1 MRKSTLTLTTILFC
15 SLLSLPSFAA
25 WKLDNKNSLLNF
37 VSVKKGT
44 VAENHHFSALEGSI
58 DKHGNVSIIVDLTS
72 VNTNIAIRDE
82 RMKKFVFNTEK
93 YTLATFDA
101 QLDHTLLSTLSVG
114 ESNVKTVTGKLN
126 FHGQSQ
132 NVAIQVNVIKLNAKT
147 LMVTTTKP
155 FFIKADAY
163 GVVAGINKLKELAAL
178 PSIDYVVPV
187 NFSVTFTQ

>member
-1 MRKSTLTLTTILFC
+1 MRKPTITLLTIFSFALT
-15 SLLSLPSFAA
+15 SLPSFAG
-25 WKLDNKNSLLNF
+25 WQLDNKNSLLNF

-58 DKHGNVSIIVDLTS
+58 NKNGKVSIKVDLTS

-82 RMKKFVFNTEK
+82 RMKKFVFETEQ
-93 YTLATFDA
+93 YTSAVFDT
-101 QLDHTLLSTLSVG
+101 QLDKGLLSSLNTS
-114 ESNVKTVTGKLN
+114 ESHVKTVTGTLS
-126 FHGQSQ
+126 FHGQKQ
-132 NVAIQVNVIKLNAKT
+132 EVVIEVKVIKVNEKT
-147 LMVTTTKP
+147 LLVSTTKP

-187 NFSVTFTQ
+187 NFSVTFSN